1 MRVTMLLWTG
11 TGVFF
16 VVMAVVYW
24 LLSGDPA
31 GTSLF
36 VLSIFFGWLAGLT
49 AWFWLR
55 RGGDGPEEHADA
67 DMHDASGP
75 IGTVV
80 PSSIGPFV
88 AAIGITMVALSAI
101 VGPWL
106 GLPGVGVILV
116 GVVPLLRKPRP

>member
-1 MRVTMLLWTG
+1 MLLWTG

-16 VVMAVVYW
+16 TVMAVTYW
-24 LLSGDPA
+24 AVSGDPA
-31 GTSLF
+31 GTALF
-36 VLSIFFGWLAGLT
+36 VVSIFFGWLAGLT

-67 DMHDASGP
+67 DMADASGP
-75 IGTVV
+75 VGTVV

-106 GLPGVGVILV
+106 GLPGVVIIVV
-116 GVVPLLRKPRP
+116 GIVPLLRRPRP

>member
-1 MRVTMLLWTG
+1 MLLWTG

-16 VVMAVVYW
+16 GLMALVYW
-24 LLSGDPA
+24 VSSGDPA
-31 GTSLF
+31 GTVLF
-36 VLSIFFGWLAGLT
+36 TVSIGFGWLAGLT

-55 RGGDGPEEHADA
+55 RGGDGPAEHADA
-67 DMHDASGP
+67 DMADASGP
-75 IGTVV
+75 VGTVV

-106 GLPGVGVILV
+106 GLPGLAIIAV
-116 GVVPLLRKPRP
+116 GVVPLLRRPRP

>member
-1 MRVTMLLWTG
+1 MRITMLLWTG

-16 VVMAVVYW
+16 AAMAVIYATTAAE
-24 LLSGDPA
+24 PA
-31 GTSLF
+31 GTVLF

-67 DMHDASGP
+67 DMADASGP

-106 GLPGVGVILV
+106 GLPGLIIIAI
-116 GVVPLLRKPRP
+116 GVVPMLRKPRA